1 MISFTKTYWDRIL
14 KPIRDIIRVEFGQ
27 QLNVYIH
34 PEYQEMTTQSVRLYL
49 ESSRMVEELSNGQVR
64 ECDVEISFY
73 FRYPKT
79 TNPSQTEKVT
89 ERMFTDVDRLQ
100 QLLFNNRNYEVS
112 GDRYFFNGT
121 IDDIVVNS
129 KKSDEANIDNLQVVR
144 FDFTCQTLMNIS

>member
-14 KPIRDIIRVEFGQ
+14 EPIRNIIRLEFGQ
-27 QLNVYIH
+27 QLSVYIH
-34 PEYQEMTTQSVRLYL
+34 PEYQEMTAQSCRLYL
-49 ESSRMVEELSNGQVR
+49 TNSRMVDELTHGHIR
-64 ECDVEISFY
+64 ECDIEISLY

-79 TNPSQTEKVT
+79 TNPSQTERVT
-89 ERMFTDVDRLQ
+89 ERMFTDVDRMQ
-100 QLLFNNRNYEVS
+100 QLLFDNRNYEVS

-129 KKSDEANIDNLQVVR
+129 KKSDEVKIDNLQVVR

>member
-79 TNPSQTEKVT
+79 TNPSQTENVT

>member
-14 KPIRDIIRVEFGQ
+14 EPIRNFIRLEFGQ
-27 QLNVYIH
+27 QVNVYIH
-34 PEYQEMTTQSVRLYL
+34 PEYQEMTAQSIRVYL